1 MQLVVSRMLNRSA
14 YSAFNVWL
22 DLVEENSRKRQML
35 AWTLGRISRLSAS
48 AAFEAWRDMVEA
60 RKADAATEQER
71 WQAGIRKAERF
82 MLAWMKKDVSTAFI
96 RWRSHTVVCKR
107 QRRVVSRCV
116 SRMTRRSVAS
126 SLNRWSLATATLRRQ
141 RLIVRRALERMQRRT
156 LASAF
161 VEWRRVTDGSL
172 NWTEKLSAVGQYIG
186 ALKHREMFRAFNR
199 WREAARKLKEDGVK
213 VARCIQKMTRYACA
227 TVFLEWA
234 SLLLESKRA
243 RRVIAKFVG
252 AMRHRDL
259 FKAFSRWR
267 TAARKRK
274 VDAVK
279 VSRCLHKML
288 RHHAA
293 VAFGAWAR
301 FAELQLL
308 EKRMERESVERLD
321 LQAAAMKTEME
332 GAESL
337 AVTAAAR
344 VTAATHA
351 KSVCMTHFSK
361 WRATRIARVASSTG
375 ARVAFRAVTRTRRRA
390 AAFRAWKK
398 QSIVTNRARVAVTRW
413 QSRLESKAMTRWILH
428 TRQRKVG
435 RRAAVRWQMKHVAT
449 VFRTWRFAAVRQ
461 IARRVTQAASAAVA
475 FAERERIEKA
485 AFAEREQIE
494 KSAFAERERIE
505 KSRIASFAANALYER
520 RSRTFLVKLISRW
533 RSLVVDARRRVGR
546 LGDEMRSVLQKRRKY
561 LLRFPKPKS
570 SDGCFPTRD

>member
-1 MQLVVSRMLNRSA
+1 
-14 YSAFNVWL
+14 
-22 DLVEENSRKRQML
+22 
-35 AWTLGRISRLSAS
+35 
-48 AAFEAWRDMVEA
+48 
-60 RKADAATEQER
+60 
-71 WQAGIRKAERF
+71 
-82 MLAWMKKDVSTAFI
+82 
-96 RWRSHTVVCKR
+96 
-107 QRRVVSRCV
+107 
-116 SRMTRRSVAS
+116 
-126 SLNRWSLATATLRRQ
+126 
-141 RLIVRRALERMQRRT
+141 LIVRRALERMQRRT
-156 LASAF
+156 FSTAF
-161 VEWRRVTDGSL
+161 VEWRRVTVGSL
-172 NWTEKLSAVGQYIG
+172 NWTEKLSAAGQYIG

-308 EKRMERESVERLD
+308 EKRMERESAERLD

-475 FAERERIEKA
+475 FAERE
-485 AFAEREQIE
+485 QIE